1 MRPPKEPHQ
10 RETPSVRTIRRTCE
24 KELYRT
30 IKKLKKWIPPD
41 KVEQAEKLYFKKVA
55 ENFLWIHE
63 NAGKRKVLADWWEE
77 NVCPEI
83 AGLWEVDAAALAKAF
98 RSAFGG

>member
-1 MRPPKEPHQ
+1 MRPPKEPHK
-10 RETPSVRTIRRTCE
+10 RELPNVRTIRRTCN

-30 IKKLKKWIPPD
+30 IKKLKKWIPPE

-55 ENFLWIHE
+55 ENFVWIHE
-63 NAGKRKVLADWWEE
+63 HAGKRKVLADWWEE
-77 NVCPEI
+77 NVGPEI
-83 AGLWEVDAAALAKAF
+83 AELWEVDLSALAKAF